1 MRGRAGDCGV
11 RGTANLASVT
21 LGRLIVA
28 WLPVA
33 ALFAL
38 APPLG
43 YRWDLPPD
51 QRYLAW
57 APNRWE
63 TGWRVAEAGAVTLF
77 ASLWFDSLGAGAW
90 WLLFTLLGLLVA
102 FPRRLVMWQHVE
114 PLRRRHLLIHACA
127 DVARYIIAGG
137 LLAWRLS

>member
-1 MRGRAGDCGV
+1 M
-11 RGTANLASVT
+11 T
-21 LGRLIVA
+21 LSRLILA

-38 APPLG
+38 APPIG

-51 QRYLAW
+51 DRSLVW
-57 APNRWE
+57 SFNRWE
-63 TGWRVAEAGAVTLF
+63 IGWRLIEAGVVTLF
-77 ASLWFDSLGAGAW
+77 ASLWFDSLGAGEA
-90 WLLFTLLGLLVA
+90 WLLFLLIGLLVA

-114 PLRRRHLLIHACA
+114 PLRRRHLLAHATL
-127 DVARYIIAGG
+127 DVARYVVAGA

>member
-1 MRGRAGDCGV
+1 
-11 RGTANLASVT
+11 VT
-21 LGRLIVA
+21 LGRLLLA

-33 ALFAL
+33 VLFAF

-51 QRYLAW
+51 QRYLVW
-57 APNRWE
+57 SFNRWE
-63 TGWRVAEAGAVTLF
+63 VGWRLAEAGVVTLF
-77 ASLWFDSLGAGAW
+77 ASLWFDSLGAGEW
-90 WLLFTLLGLLVA
+90 WLLFFLVGLLAA

-114 PLRRRHLLIHACA
+114 PARRRHLLVHSCL
-127 DVARYIIAGG
+127 DVARYVAAGG